1 MACRADYEPEEGY
14 PTNSGLD
21 PTDLDEK
28 VFLNKKFGVPAFGTA
43 VVHGRTEKTMM
54 LGNKLRVMT
63 QAPYPED
70 EAKLPNGLHVLQV
83 YTELKNGS
91 RNVTLVV
98 RNGTSR
104 EIFVSAD
111 RQIGRVVAA
120 NAVPEASYSPELIQK
135 LAQEDSEEHT
145 PLTVEQRQQLLI
157 QTLDKDGGQDVL
169 KDWPEETAAKAR
181 RLLMEF
187 HSAFSL
193 EPGEM
198 GCTDT
203 TEHTIELSNEEP
215 FKERFRRIAPPLVE
229 EVRKNIQEM
238 LDGGAIRP
246 SQSPWCNAV
255 VLVHKKD
262 GSLRFCIDFRKLN
275 DRTKKDSF
283 PLPRVQESME
293 AMVGARH
300 FSCVDLKSGFWQV
313 KMNEESR
320 QYTAFTVGSLG
331 VYEFLRMPFGLC
343 NAPATFQ
350 RLMQNTLGELNLTY
364 ALIYLDDVIIFSKTE
379 EEHLIRLRAVLER
392 FQENGLK
399 LKPSKCQ
406 FFCTEIT
413 YLGHQVS
420 KDGMSLSQDNLRGIA
435 EMAPPTTY
443 TGIREFTG
451 ATGYYRRFIKGYS
464 KICKPLNDLLSG
476 ENSHLKNKPV
486 VLTPEAEVA
495 FAELK
500 ARCLRAPV
508 LQFAD
513 FNKPF
518 LLETDASGDGLGAVL
533 SQKQSDGKYHP
544 VAYGSHGL
552 KGGEKRYHSS
562 KLEFLALKWAIIDH
576 FKEYLQY
583 LPFTVKT
590 DNNPLTYVLTTPNLD
605 ATGHRWVA
613 ALASFKMNLEYVKG
627 SDNKV
632 ADALSCI
639 TQRLDEEAVREVLKK
654 VKEGDIGRAEC
665 DDPRM
670 IQQHDEIDKDVVIQ
684 MRALVRAKRLPKKH
698 NRH

>member
-1 MACRADYEPEEGY
+1 
-14 PTNSGLD
+14 
-21 PTDLDEK
+21 
-28 VFLNKKFGVPAFGTA
+28 
-43 VVHGRTEKTMM
+43 MM
-54 LGNKLRVMT
+54 LGSKLRVMT

-120 NAVPEASYSPELIQK
+120 NAVPEASFSPELIQK
-135 LAQEDSEEHT
+135 LAQEDGEEHT
-145 PLTVEQRQQLLI
+145 PLTVEQRQQLLM
-157 QTLDKDGGQDVL
+157 QTLDKDGGLDVL

-193 EPGEM
+193 KPGEM

-255 VLVHKKD
+255 VLVRKKD

-313 KMNEESR
+313 KMNEESH
-320 QYTAFTVGSLG
+320 QYTTFTVGSLG

-392 FQENGLK
+392 FRENGLK

-406 FFCTEIT
+406 FFHTEIT

-420 KDGMSLSQDNLRGIA
+420 KDGMSPSQDNLRGIA

-476 ENSHLKNKPV
+476 ESSHFKNKPV
-486 VLTPEAEVA
+486 VLTLEATI
-495 FAELK
+495 
-500 ARCLRAPV
+500 
-508 LQFAD
+508 LQFY
-513 FNKPF
+513 NSPTSTS
-518 LLETDASGDGLGAVL
+518 LSSSRRMHLGMV
-533 SQKQSDGKYHP
+533 
-544 VAYGSHGL
+544 
-552 KGGEKRYHSS
+552 
-562 KLEFLALKWAIIDH
+562 
-576 FKEYLQY
+576 
-583 LPFTVKT
+583 
-590 DNNPLTYVLTTPNLD
+590 
-605 ATGHRWVA
+605 
-613 ALASFKMNLEYVKG
+613 
-627 SDNKV
+627 
-632 ADALSCI
+632 
-639 TQRLDEEAVREVLKK
+639 
-654 VKEGDIGRAEC
+654 
-665 DDPRM
+665 
-670 IQQHDEIDKDVVIQ
+670 
-684 MRALVRAKRLPKKH
+684 
-698 NRH
+698 